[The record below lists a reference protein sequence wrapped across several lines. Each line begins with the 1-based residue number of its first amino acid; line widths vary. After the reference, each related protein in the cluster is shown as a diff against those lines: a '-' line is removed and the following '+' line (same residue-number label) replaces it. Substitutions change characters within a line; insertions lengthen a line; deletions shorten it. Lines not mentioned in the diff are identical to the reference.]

1 MGWILSKFR
10 RKKSTLEEL
19 EKIETELTSLGKLK
33 TETLVWQKKVL
44 GHLVTYSIL
53 AYLIAALIVYFRLLP
68 SARDRKD
75 QLILLL
81 PFLVTP
87 LLIYILRRVL
97 TWWYHRKVAKGD
109 SKLAA
114 LREKKAKILDEVMEK
129 ETYKVA
135 KLILDKFAPSRLV
148 TPPRPLGQPSLR
160 PGTAGTD
167 LRRRPGA
174 APLATPQVLNSSA
187 PALSSATP
195 TPSSRPGGL
204 IGQSGGIPGGVQG
217 AGAAGGQGGRGS
229 GPAIGRGGG
238 PPGPPA
244 VLGPAGGRGGA
255 PGPPLPRPVLPR
267 ERGYLDKFVEYL
279 VGDGP
284 ANRFALICR
293 QCQSHNGM
301 ALREEFEYVAY
312 RCCYCYYW
320 NPARKQRPVAPR
332 LPDAAT
338 LPQSGASSDSSDDDS
353 EPPSR
358 RDSLVIREALEKEDS
373 MGMNLKQEEEQNL
386 GQGEKESVE
395 KGEKENVEIGEENVE
410 KGDGGQD
417 ILDKKA
423 EMEEVEDKVS
433 NDNILSPEEGACA
446 EQSSEEQSVATDLKS
461 EIKQNVL
468 EEPEEEKLGEVVDDD
483 EALGADWGLVIN
495 QAADANEKPA
505 SGVNL
510 DVGDGEVVPC
520 EEPMEV
526 VEDEAVPDIIEKK
539 EEGVNQENE
548 L

>member
-53 AYLIAALIVYFRLLP
+53 AYLIAALVVYFRLLP

-87 LLIYILRRVL
+87 LLIYILRRFL

-109 SKLAA
+109 GKLAA

-135 KLILDKFAPSRLV
+135 KQILDKFAPSRLV

-160 PGTAGTD
+160 PGTAGTE

-174 APLATPQVLNSSA
+174 APLGTPQLLNSSA
-187 PALSSATP
+187 PAFSSATP

-204 IGQSGGIPGGVQG
+204 LGQSGGGAGGVQG
-217 AGAAGGQGGRGS
+217 SVGGAQGGRGS
-229 GPAIGRGGG
+229 GPAIGRGSG

-353 EPPSR
+353 EPSSR
-358 RDSLVIREALEKEDS
+358 RDSLVREVPEKAEG
-373 MGMNLKQEEEQNL
+373 MGVNLKEEENL
-386 GQGEKESVE
+386 DQGE
-395 KGEKENVEIGEENVE
+395 EENIE
-410 KGDGGQD
+410 RGQEGQD
-417 ILDKKA
+417 NL
-423 EMEEVEDKVS
+423 EEVEEEGREKVS
-433 NDNILSPEEGACA
+433 NDNILSPPEDDCA
-446 EQSSEEQSVATDLKS
+446 EQPSAGGHPVEADIKS
-461 EIKQNVL
+461 ETTEKVL
-468 EEPEEEKLGEVVDDD
+468 EEPEKEKLGEVVDD

-495 QAADANEKPA
+495 QADASEKHGG
-505 SGVNL
+505 SVNL
-510 DVGDGEVVPC
+510 DDADVVPC

-526 VEDEAVPDIIEKK
+526 VEDEAVPVITEKK
-539 EEGVNQENE
+539 EESVNQENE